1 MSGYSI
7 AWLLIILCTAGGLI
21 GLALLSHRYS
31 WNFTKV
37 LMLAG
42 LVAFFVRPAPVPG
55 YDGHLAPA
63 FVVMIFEALFQTD
76 GAPAASVRILLLS
89 VSVTLCLTALGRL
102 FWSRYY
108 DSARR

>member
-7 AWLLIILCTAGGLI
+7 AWLLIVLCTAGGLV
-21 GLALLSHRYS
+21 GLALLSRRFA
-31 WNFTKV
+31 WNWTKV

-42 LVAFFVRPAPVPG
+42 LVAFFVTPAPVPG

-76 GAPAASVRILLLS
+76 GVPAASVRILLLS
-89 VSVTLCLTALGRL
+89 ISVTLTLTALGRL
-102 FWSRYY
+102 FWLRYY
-108 DSARR
+108 DTTSR